1 MPRLLAIFVFAL
13 PLAANTF
20 YVTVSGIG
28 GEPDYETRFAL
39 LAAETEKTIKAHE
52 PDASIQTLSGTNA
65 TRANL
70 KAALEKVEKAATL
83 QDAFVLLLIGHG
95 TFDHDYKMNLPG
107 PDITAPEL
115 AAMLNRIPAARQLV
129 VNTTSASG
137 GGNEALKRANR
148 VVISATKSGSEKNAT
163 VFARYWVEALNDPTA
178 DLDKNGSISAGE
190 AFKYAERKT
199 KAFYDEQKRLS
210 TEHAVLDDPAKAN
223 TFAVVRLNAE
233 TASADPAKRALQAR
247 RDQIEG
253 QIDQL
258 KYQKSLLAPEQYRSQ
273 LSKLLLELAK
283 TQEELDK

>member
-1 MPRLLAIFVFAL
+1 MLRVFASLALAL

-20 YVTVSGIG
+20 YVTVSGLG

-39 LAAETEKTIKAHE
+39 LAAETEKTIKAHS
-52 PDASIQTLSGTNA
+52 PDASVQTLSGANA
-65 TRANL
+65 TRANV
-70 KAALEKVEKAATL
+70 KAALEKVEKAATA

-95 TFDHDYKMNLPG
+95 TFDRDYKMNLPG
-107 PDITAPEL
+107 PDMTASEL
-115 AAMLNRIPAARQLV
+115 AAMMNRIPAGRQLV

-163 VFARYWVEALNDPTA
+163 VFARYWVEALNDPAA
-178 DLDKNGSISAGE
+178 DTDKNGSISAGE

-199 KAFYDEQKRLS
+199 KSFYEEQKRLS
-210 TEHAVLDDPAKAN
+210 TEHAVLDDATKAN
-223 TFAVVRLNAE
+223 TFAVVRLDAE
-233 TASADPAKRALQAR
+233 TASADPAKRALQAK
-247 RDQIEG
+247 RDQIEA

-258 KYQKSLLAPEQYRSQ
+258 KYQKSLLNPDQYRAQ
-273 LSKLLLELAK
+273 LSKLLLELAR